1 MIITIHIVIH
11 EKRPLEKSAT
21 EAAEKRP
28 RLEGRPSETISSWGS
43 NPGPSGMPVPL
54 NYSYVWPWSPWY
66 CTSRSGLNLDH
77 SANLVRD
84 NPPLKHIPNL
94 ATNVVDSHSANV
106 AVDNNPLLKHRPKL
120 AAFYSH
126 QPEVPEGTWPPVKK
140 TQYINL
146 ALIRTEQAIDF
157 NKEFL
162 RQTIRGSIDDIMKD
176 KDDINY
182 DEVFI
187 EVEEGARLLFE
198 GRPGCGKTT
207 MMNKV
212 SQDWAKWKIFSSCL
226 LFLVHLRRFGNR
238 SNIDLKTV
246 LRSTPVEFS
255 EEEFQQI
262 QTHIED
268 NQGEGVVF
276 ALDGLDEYC
285 PDKKEMKTTFV
296 HKLIK
301 GQILP
306 RSIVIVA
313 SRPAASQK
321 YRRDSTR
328 CIEVLGFL
336 KEQIYEYIDSYF
348 DGNKDKHSLVLG
360 LGTYLEH
367 HPNVMHMCY
376 LPLHMAMVTYLYEV
390 EGASLPQTETEIY
403 RHFTLSTLLRS
414 IRKRND
420 TEMEIDEEF
429 CFSSFDDLK
438 PEDRGIFDSILEL
451 AYEATVVNPQQVFS
465 AEEVRK
471 FISRQSNNT
480 ANSDNSLGLVVVD
493 KYFVRYGLKE
503 IYTFLHL
510 TFQEFLSAF
519 HIVQLDSQ
527 AQEEIIL
534 KYGSDKSL
542 GVVWKFYCGMT
553 EFSGEKMRNFEQLVE
568 KTESEVLLHLR
579 CAHESQ
585 QDILCTHTVNSYES
599 KIVLNSSSINPADFT
614 ALGYVL
620 THSNVPASELAITS
634 CNIGPEGLS
643 ALEKAVNPSL
653 ALKTLR

>member
-1 MIITIHIVIH
+1 M
-11 EKRPLEKSAT
+11 EKSPE
-21 EAAEKRP
+21 EAAEKHP
-28 RLEGRPSETISSWGS
+28 RLEGE
-43 NPGPSGMPVPL
+43 
-54 NYSYVWPWSPWY
+54 Y
-66 CTSRSGLNLDH
+66 CKTSD
-77 SANLVRD
+77 
-84 NPPLKHIPNL
+84 I
-94 ATNVVDSHSANV
+94 DSHLAN
-106 AVDNNPLLKHRPKL
+106 AAIDNNLLLKHRPKL
-120 AAFYSH
+120 SAFYSH

-140 TQYINL
+140 TRYINL
-146 ALIRTEQAIDF
+146 ALIRTEKQADF
-157 NKEFL
+157 SKELL

-176 KDDINY
+176 KDDIKY
-182 DEVFI
+182 DEVFT

-212 SQDWAKWKIFSSCL
+212 SKDWGIGNSKIFSSCL

-238 SNIDLKTV
+238 SDINLETV

-255 EEEFQQI
+255 DEEFRELAAQI
-262 QTHIED
+262 ES
-268 NQGEGVVF
+268 NQGKGIVF

-285 PDKKEMKTTFV
+285 PEKKYKEATFSI

-301 GQILP
+301 GEVLP
-306 RSIVIVA
+306 KSIVIVA
-313 SRPAASQK
+313 SRPAASLR
-321 YRRDSTR
+321 YRRDSTK

-336 KEQIYEYIDSYF
+336 KEQIYEYVDSYF
-348 DGNKDKHSLVLG
+348 NGNEDKCSLVRG
-360 LGTYLEH
+360 LRTYLEH

-376 LPLHMAMVTYLYEV
+376 LPLHMAMVTFLYEV

-420 TEMEIDEEF
+420 TEMEIDEEEF

-438 PEDRGIFDSILEL
+438 PEDRVIFDCILKF

-465 AEEVRK
+465 AEEVKK
-471 FISRQSNNT
+471 FTNRQFNNT
-480 ANSDNSLGLVVVD
+480 GTNENSLGLVVVD

-510 TFQEFLSAF
+510 TFQEFLSAC

-527 AQEEIIL
+527 AQEDIIL

-553 EFSGEKMRNFEQLVE
+553 QFSGEKMRNFEQLVE
-568 KTESEVLLHLR
+568 KTKSEVLFHLC

-585 QDILCTHTVNSYES
+585 QDILCTHTVNSYDS
-599 KIVLNSSSINPADFT
+599 KIVLNSSSLNPADFT

-620 THSNVPASELAITS
+620 TRSSVPATELAITS

-643 ALEKAVNPSL
+643 ALEKAVNVSPPPTL
-653 ALKTLR
+653 ETLR

>member
-1 MIITIHIVIH
+1 M
-11 EKRPLEKSAT
+11 
-21 EAAEKRP
+21 EKRP
-28 RLEGRPSETISSWGS
+28 RLEGEYSETNDIDS
-43 NPGPSGMPVPL
+43 
-54 NYSYVWPWSPWY
+54 
-66 CTSRSGLNLDH
+66 H
-77 SANLVRD
+77 SADVAIYIHVDNNPVVLEKHPLEKLAKEAAKKCPRLEGEHSETNDVDSHSASVAIESDNNPVVREKR
-84 NPPLKHIPNL
+84 PLEKL
-94 ATNVVDSHSANV
+94 ADETAAKRPQLQGETNVVDSHSAN
-106 AVDNNPLLKHRPKL
+106 PLFKHRPKL
-120 AAFYSH
+120 AAFYLR

-182 DEVFI
+182 DEVFT
-187 EVEEGARLLFE
+187 ELEEGTTLLFE

-212 SQDWAKWKIFSSCL
+212 SQDWAKWNIFSLCV

-238 SNIDLKTV
+238 SDIDLETV
-246 LRSTPVEFS
+246 LRSTPVDFS
-255 EEEFQQI
+255 EEDLQQI

-285 PDKKEMKTTFV
+285 PDKKDMKTTFV

-306 RSIVIVA
+306 KSIVIVA

-321 YRRDSTR
+321 YRRSATK

-336 KEQIYEYIDSYF
+336 KEQIYEYINSYF
-348 DGNKDKHSLVLG
+348 DRNKNKDLLVVG
-360 LGTYLEH
+360 LRTYLEH

-414 IRKRND
+414 ICKRD
-420 TEMEIDEEF
+420 GMEVDDEEF
-429 CFSSFDDLK
+429 HLSSFDELQ
-438 PEDRGIFDSILEL
+438 PEDRNIFDCILKF

-465 AEEVRK
+465 AEEVK
-471 FISRQSNNT
+471 NFN
-480 ANSDNSLGLVVVD
+480 DNLLGLVVFD
-493 KYFVRYGLKE
+493 KYFARYGLKQ

-510 TFQEFLSAF
+510 TFQEFLSAC

-527 AQEEIIL
+527 AQKEIIL

-553 EFSGEKMRNFEQLVE
+553 QFSGEKMRNFEHLVE
-568 KTESEVLLHLR
+568 KTKSEVLLHLH
-579 CAHESQ
+579 CVHESQ
-585 QDILCTHTVNSYES
+585 QDILCTHIINSYGS
-599 KIVLNSSSINPADFT
+599 KIVLNSSSLNPADFT

-620 THSNVPASELAITS
+620 THSSVPATELAITS

-653 ALKTLR
+653 AMKTLR

>member
-1 MIITIHIVIH
+1 MVLFIIVVR
-11 EKRPLEKSAT
+11 EKRPLEKL
-21 EAAEKRP
+21 AEEEPAEILKRP
-28 RLEGRPSETISSWGS
+28 RLEGEHSETNNID
-43 NPGPSGMPVPL
+43 P
-54 NYSYVWPWSPWY
+54 
-66 CTSRSGLNLDH
+66 H
-77 SANLVRD
+77 SANVAIDNNPVVREER
-84 NPPLKHIPNL
+84 PLEKL
-94 ATNVVDSHSANV
+94 AEKTAEKFEGECSETNDIDSHSANV
-106 AVDNNPLLKHRPKL
+106 AAIDSNPLLKHRPNL
-120 AAFYSH
+120 AAFYRH

-162 RQTIRGSIDDIMKD
+162 RQTIRGSVDDIMKD
-176 KDDINY
+176 KDDIKY
-182 DEVFI
+182 DEVFA
-187 EVEEGARLLFE
+187 EVEEGNRLLFE

-212 SQDWAKWKIFSSCL
+212 SQDWAKEKIFSSCL

-238 SNIDLKTV
+238 SDINLETV

-255 EEEFQQI
+255 DEEFRELAAQI
-262 QTHIED
+262 NS
-268 NQGEGVVF
+268 NQGKGIVF
-276 ALDGLDEYC
+276 ALDGLDEYS
-285 PDKKEMKTTFV
+285 PEKKYKKTTFI

-301 GQILP
+301 GEVLP
-306 RSIVIVA
+306 KSIVIVA
-313 SRPAASQK
+313 SRPAASLR
-321 YRRDSTR
+321 YRRNSTK

-336 KEQIYEYIDSYF
+336 KDQIYEYINSYF
-348 DGNKDKHSLVLG
+348 DGKDSLVVG
-360 LGTYLEH
+360 LRTYLEH

-390 EGASLPQTETEIY
+390 EEASLPQTETEIY

-414 IRKRND
+414 IHKRD
-420 TEMEIDEEF
+420 EMEIDDEEEF
-429 CFSSFDDLK
+429 CFQCFDDLQ
-438 PEDRGIFDSILEL
+438 PEDRGVFDCILKL
-451 AYEATVVNPQQVFS
+451 AYESTVVNPQQVFS

-471 FISRQSNNT
+471 FTSRRSNDT

-510 TFQEFLSAF
+510 TFQEFLSAC

-534 KYGSDKSL
+534 KYGGNKRL

-553 EFSGEKMRNFEQLVE
+553 QFSGEKMHNFEHLVE
-568 KTESEVLLHLR
+568 KTKSEALLHLR

-585 QDILCTHTVNSYES
+585 QDTLCTHTMKSCGS
-599 KIVLNSSSINPADFT
+599 KIVLNSLSLNPADFT

-620 THSNVPASELAITS
+620 THSSVPPTELAITS

-643 ALEKAVNPSL
+643 ALEKAVNVSPPPT
-653 ALKTLR
+653 LKTLR

>member
-1 MIITIHIVIH
+1 
-11 EKRPLEKSAT
+11 LERST
-21 EAAEKRP
+21 EEEAAEKRP
-28 RLEGRPSETISSWGS
+28 RLEGGHSET
-43 NPGPSGMPVPL
+43 ND
-54 NYSYVWPWSPWY
+54 
-66 CTSRSGLNLDH
+66 TE
-77 SANLVRD
+77 
-84 NPPLKHIPNL
+84 
-94 ATNVVDSHSANV
+94 SHSASV
-106 AVDNNPLLKHRPKL
+106 AAIDNNPLLKHRPNL

-176 KDDINY
+176 KDDIEY
-182 DEVFI
+182 DEVFA

-238 SNIDLKTV
+238 SDIDLETV

-255 EEEFQQI
+255 DEEFRELTAQI
-262 QTHIED
+262 KSD
-268 NQGEGVVF
+268 QGKGIVF

-285 PDKKEMKTTFV
+285 PKKTTFI

-301 GQILP
+301 REVLP

-321 YRRDSTR
+321 YRRNATK

-348 DGNKDKHSLVLG
+348 DGNKDKDSLVLG
-360 LGTYLEH
+360 LRTYLEH

-414 IRKRND
+414 IHRRD
-420 TEMEIDEEF
+420 EMEIDDEEEF
-429 CFSSFDDLK
+429 CFQSFDDLQ
-438 PEDRGIFDSILEL
+438 PEDRGIFDCILEL

-465 AEEVRK
+465 AEEVKK
-471 FISRQSNNT
+471 FN
-480 ANSDNSLGLVVVD
+480 DNLLGLVVFD
-493 KYFVRYGLKE
+493 KNFARYGLKE

-510 TFQEFLSAF
+510 TFQEFLAACY
-519 HIVQLDSQ
+519 IVQLNSQ

-534 KYGSDKSL
+534 KYGGNKNL

-553 EFSGEKMRNFEQLVE
+553 QFSDEKMRNFEQLVE
-568 KTESEVLLHLR
+568 KTKSEVLLHLR

-585 QDILCTHTVNSYES
+585 QDILCTHTINSYGS
-599 KIVLNSSSINPADFT
+599 KIVLNSSSLNPADFT

-620 THSNVPASELAITS
+620 THSNVPPTEFAITS

-643 ALEKAVNPSL
+643 ALEKAVNSSP

>member
-1 MIITIHIVIH
+1 MEKSVEEEAS
-11 EKRPLEKSAT
+11 EKRPC
-21 EAAEKRP
+21 
-28 RLEGRPSETISSWGS
+28 LEG
-43 NPGPSGMPVPL
+43 GPNEADG
-54 NYSYVWPWSPWY
+54 
-66 CTSRSGLNLDH
+66 
-77 SANLVRD
+77 
-84 NPPLKHIPNL
+84 
-94 ATNVVDSHSANV
+94 DSHSANV
-106 AVDNNPLLKHRPKL
+106 AIDSNPLLKHRPKL
-120 AAFYSH
+120 SAFYLR

-182 DEVFI
+182 DKVFT
-187 EVEEGARLLFE
+187 ELEEGTTLLFE

-212 SQDWAKWKIFSSCL
+212 SQDWAKWNIFSLCL

-238 SNIDLKTV
+238 SDIDLETV
-246 LRSTPVEFS
+246 LRSTPVDFS
-255 EEEFQQI
+255 EEDLQQI

-285 PDKKEMKTTFV
+285 PDKKDMKTTFV

-306 RSIVIVA
+306 KSIVIVA

-321 YRRDSTR
+321 YRRSATK

-336 KEQIYEYIDSYF
+336 KEQIYEYINSYF
-348 DGNKDKHSLVLG
+348 DRNKNKDLLVVG
-360 LGTYLEH
+360 LRTYLEH

-420 TEMEIDEEF
+420 TEMEIDDEEF

-438 PEDRGIFDSILEL
+438 PGDRGMFDSILKF

-471 FISRQSNNT
+471 FTNRQFNNT
-480 ANSDNSLGLVVVD
+480 GNNENSLGLVVVD

-510 TFQEFLSAF
+510 TFQEFLSAC
-519 HIVQLDSQ
+519 HIVQLNYQ
-527 AQEEIIL
+527 AQEEVIL
-534 KYGSDKSL
+534 KYGGNKSL

-553 EFSGEKMRNFEQLVE
+553 PFYGEKMLNFKQLVE
-568 KTESEVLLHLR
+568 KTKSEVLLHLR

-585 QDILCTHTVNSYES
+585 QNLLCTHIINSYGS
-599 KIVLNSSSINPADFT
+599 KIVLNSSSLNPADFT

-620 THSNVPASELAITS
+620 THTDVPATEIAITS
-634 CNIGPEGLS
+634 CNVGPEGLS

>member
-1 MIITIHIVIH
+1 M
-11 EKRPLEKSAT
+11 EKSP
-21 EAAEKRP
+21 EGVAEKHP
-28 RLEGRPSETISSWGS
+28 RLEGE
-43 NPGPSGMPVPL
+43 
-54 NYSYVWPWSPWY
+54 
-66 CTSRSGLNLDH
+66 H
-77 SANLVRD
+77 SV
-84 NPPLKHIPNL
+84 
-94 ATNVVDSHSANV
+94 TNDVDSHPANV
-106 AVDNNPLLKHRPKL
+106 AIDNPLLKRRPKL
-120 AAFYSH
+120 SAFYSH

-176 KDDINY
+176 KDDIKY
-182 DEVFI
+182 DEVFA

-207 MMNKV
+207 MMSKV
-212 SQDWAKWKIFSSCL
+212 SQDWARWKIFSSCL
-226 LFLVHLRRFGNR
+226 LFLVHLRRFGNQ
-238 SNIDLKTV
+238 SDIDLETV

-255 EEEFQQI
+255 DEEFRELAVQI
-262 QTHIED
+262 ES
-268 NQGEGVVF
+268 NQGKGIVF

-285 PDKKEMKTTFV
+285 PEKKYKKITFI

-301 GQILP
+301 GEVLP
-306 RSIVIVA
+306 KSIVIVA
-313 SRPAASQK
+313 SRPAASLR
-321 YRRDSTR
+321 YRRDATK

-336 KEQIYEYIDSYF
+336 KEQIYEYINSYF
-348 DGNKDKHSLVLG
+348 NGNKNKDSLVVG
-360 LGTYLEH
+360 LQTYLEH

-414 IRKRND
+414 IHRRD
-420 TEMEIDEEF
+420 EMEIDDEEEF
-429 CFSSFDDLK
+429 CFQSFNDLQ
-438 PEDRGIFDSILEL
+438 PEDRGVFDCILEL

-471 FISRQSNNT
+471 FTSRRSNDT
-480 ANSDNSLGLVVVD
+480 ANRDNSLGLVVVD

-510 TFQEFLSAF
+510 TFQEFLSACY
-519 HIVQLDSQ
+519 IVQLDSQ

-553 EFSGEKMRNFEQLVE
+553 QFSGEKMCNFEHLVE
-568 KTESEVLLHLR
+568 KTKSEVLLHLR

-585 QDILCTHTVNSYES
+585 QDILCTHTINSYGS
-599 KIVLNSSSINPADFT
+599 KIVLNSSSLNPADFT

-620 THSNVPASELAITS
+620 THSNVPATELAITS

-643 ALEKAVNPSL
+643 ALEKVVIVSPPPT
-653 ALKTLR
+653 LKTLR

>member
-1 MIITIHIVIH
+1 M
-11 EKRPLEKSAT
+11 
-21 EAAEKRP
+21 EAAEKHP
-28 RLEGRPSETISSWGS
+28 RLEGEH
-43 NPGPSGMPVPL
+43 SG
-54 NYSYVWPWSPWY
+54 
-66 CTSRSGLNLDH
+66 
-77 SANLVRD
+77 
-84 NPPLKHIPNL
+84 
-94 ATNVVDSHSANV
+94 TNDIDSHSANV

-126 QPEVPEGTWPPVKK
+126 QPEVPGGTWPPVKK

-182 DEVFI
+182 DEVFT

-238 SNIDLKTV
+238 SDINLETV
-246 LRSTPVEFS
+246 LRSSPVEFHD
-255 EEEFQQI
+255 EEFQELVVQI
-262 QTHIED
+262 ES
-268 NQGEGVVF
+268 NQGKGIVF
-276 ALDGLDEYC
+276 ALDGLDEYS
-285 PDKKEMKTTFV
+285 PEKKYKKTTFI

-301 GQILP
+301 GEVLP
-306 RSIVIVA
+306 KSIVIVA

-321 YRRDSTR
+321 YRRDSTK

-336 KEQIYEYIDSYF
+336 KEQIYEYVDSYF
-348 DGNKDKHSLVLG
+348 DGNKNKDSLVLG
-360 LGTYLEH
+360 LKTYLEH

-376 LPLHMAMVTYLYEV
+376 LPLHMAMVTYLYKV

-420 TEMEIDEEF
+420 TEMEIDDEEF
-429 CFSSFDDLK
+429 YLSSFDDLK
-438 PEDRGIFDSILEL
+438 PEDRDILDCIL
-451 AYEATVVNPQQVFS
+451 KFAYEATVVNPQQVFS

-471 FISRQSNNT
+471 FTSRRSYNT

-510 TFQEFLSAF
+510 TFQEFLSAC

-553 EFSGEKMRNFEQLVE
+553 QFSDEKMCNFEQLVE
-568 KTESEVLLHLR
+568 ETKTEVLLHLR

-585 QDILCTHTVNSYES
+585 QNVVCTHAVNSCDS
-599 KIVLNSSSINPADFT
+599 KIVSNSSSLNPADFT

-620 THSNVPASELAITS
+620 THSSVPATELAITS